1 MDKAGKSYKI
11 KVTLR
16 NILKFDIP
24 DINMNAIILFL
35 SIDYLTDLLQE
46 IMQLA
51 EGIDEIVNLYSRKI
65 HRRFKI
71 DVNFITLIFP
81 M

>member
-16 NILKFDIP
+16 NILKCDIQ

-71 DVNFITLIFP
+71 DVNFIALIFP